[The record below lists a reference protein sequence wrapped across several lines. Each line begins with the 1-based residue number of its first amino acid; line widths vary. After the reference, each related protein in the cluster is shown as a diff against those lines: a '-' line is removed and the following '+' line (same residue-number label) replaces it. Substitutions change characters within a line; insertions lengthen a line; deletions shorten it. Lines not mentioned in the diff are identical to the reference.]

1 MTSPPNSIPSPEESS
16 AEQCGLLP
24 VELSAD
30 LSAQQPARSSAELS
44 AQLPVELPAQFAH
57 LRRFALD
64 GALLLFDRDTG
75 LNVLCEGEETAHLK
89 QTAPRMVQFAI
100 TNSCNLACTFCS
112 RDIKSN
118 SDWTIDEAFTLLA
131 ELSHYGLLEV
141 AFGGGEP
148 WIFPGFAELVCRLYD
163 ETPLAVNF
171 TTNGLA
177 LTTEDLVAIKGK
189 YGQLRLS
196 LYDDN
201 DWRNMVAM
209 LAREKARFGV
219 NYLVTPE
226 RLKTLETTI
235 LELCE
240 LGCRDILLLSYNGY
254 DQDMHLSKEAT
265 STLSGTIKLMAA
277 ALKGRCQI
285 KLGVCWGE
293 QMQSVPRLFNKA
305 DCGAGREFLV
315 ITSDKKI
322 QPCSFHQVALP
333 VQTAA
338 DVMNIYNK
346 RRSELESA
354 ALMPGCSRENHADH
368 WARAKREEEEE
379 EEESVAARE
388 DGKEA
393 IAIQRP
399 GGQA

>member
-1 MTSPPNSIPSPEESS
+1 M
-16 AEQCGLLP
+16 
-24 VELSAD
+24 
-30 LSAQQPARSSAELS
+30 
-44 AQLPVELPAQFAH
+44 
-57 LRRFALD
+57 
-64 GALLLFDRDTG
+64 
-75 LNVLCEGEETAHLK
+75 
-89 QTAPRMVQFAI
+89 
-100 TNSCNLACTFCS
+100 
-112 RDIKSN
+112 
-118 SDWTIDEAFTLLA
+118 
-131 ELSHYGLLEV
+131 
-141 AFGGGEP
+141 
-148 WIFPGFAELVCRLYD
+148 
-163 ETPLAVNF
+163 NF

-177 LTTEDLVAIKGK
+177 LSTEDLAAIKGK

-254 DQDMHLSKEAT
+254 DQDMHLSKE
-265 STLSGTIKLMAA
+265 STNALSGTIKLMAA

-333 VQTAA
+333 VKTAA

-379 EEESVAARE
+379 EEEEEVAARE